1 MVSIRMDS
9 SKRAK
14 NDDIKIMSGV
24 IVSRM
29 PPSNMGM

>member
-14 NDDIKIMSGV
+14 DDDVMSGV